1 MKLIDF
7 PIERINKF
15 LKNHTFTISDPLGFE
30 IESMSLDVKVK
41 LTGTKKYIKVGEWT
55 DYVEYTIYVISGSS
69 DGIRIFNL
77 MWSSNSGENTYIM
90 NTSDVK
96 YYRLT
101 RLVNDYLED
110 FLEYFDVKYHLFATK
125 IVNELI

>member
-41 LTGTKKYIKVGEWT
+41 LTGTKKYINVGRWT

-101 RLVNDYLED
+101 RLVNDYLGD